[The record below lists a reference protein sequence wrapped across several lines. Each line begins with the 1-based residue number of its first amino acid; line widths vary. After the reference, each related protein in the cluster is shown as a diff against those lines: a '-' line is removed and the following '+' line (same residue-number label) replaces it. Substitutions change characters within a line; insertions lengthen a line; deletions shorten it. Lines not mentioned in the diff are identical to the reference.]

1 MTKNS
6 KDPQHLEDT
15 LSTTEVARYC
25 RVSVVHVN
33 RWIKDGK
40 IKCYRYPGGRYKIS
54 RENFREFLERSG
66 VPVIEEFFSPKPP
79 LKVLIGEDD
88 TDFARGVRLL
98 IEDRYPRAEIE
109 AASDGYEVLLSMGV
123 FRPDLLVL
131 DLRLPRIDGLEV
143 CQHIRQNE
151 IWSGVGIL
159 AMTGHAGAFVRER
172 VLYCGANEYL
182 LKPFE
187 STEFYHSLDRMVAAG
202 VLRNG

>member
-6 KDPQHLEDT
+6 EDRQHLEDT

-54 RENFREFLERSG
+54 RENFREFLELSG
-66 VPVIEEFFSPKPP
+66 VPVIEEFFSPRPR

-88 TDFARGVRLL
+88 SDFARGVRLL
-98 IEDRYPRAEIE
+98 IEDRYPKAVIE
-109 AASDGYEVLLSMGV
+109 VASDGYEVLLSMGV
-123 FRPDLLVL
+123 LRPDLLIL
-131 DLRLPRIDGLEV
+131 DLRLPRIDVLEV
-143 CQHIRQNE
+143 CQRIRQNE
-151 IWSGVGIL
+151 IWAGVGIL
-159 AMTGHAGAFVRER
+159 AMTGHSGAFNRAR
-172 VLYCGANEYL
+172 VLACGANEYL

-187 STEFYHSLDRMVAAG
+187 SSEFYRCLDCMVVAG
-202 VLRNG
+202 ALRNG